1 MASAL
6 YLYLAVDP
14 HLYAGF
20 RERRFRGE
28 TLARG
33 HTRIMRSL
41 EFLLELLELLRT
53 ESRAVAPELWLLRT
67 VQATVISVAIC
78 TSIETR
84 FHGLRISEYNNPIII
99 INILLPN
106 ERFVICSIISK

>member
-14 HLYAGF
+14 HLHAGF

-41 EFLLELLELLRT
+41 EFLLELLELLRA

-67 VQATVISVAIC
+67 VQASVISVAIC

-84 FHGLRISEYNNPIII
+84 FHGLRISEYNNPIV

-106 ERFVICSIISK
+106 ERFVIRSIISK